1 MAQYSF
7 IKISNGSLVSASRPA
22 REFMH
27 VKIKCGGVLSADFK
41 KARNPRF
48 HRKYFALLNLGYEYW
63 EPTGGTISPEEKE
76 LVRGYV
82 KFLAYYTDNDDA
94 LQSAADVYLDDVA
107 QKRAHNI
114 SAAKSFDA
122 FRYWVVEQSGHYETF
137 EMPDGSLRRVA
148 KSISFAKM
156 DDLAFGELYKATLDV
171 LWNFILFRKFPTQ
184 EAAENVAAQLLDFT

>member
-1 MAQYSF
+1 MAQHSF
-7 IKISNGSLVSASRPA
+7 IKMSNDTLVPA
-22 REFMH
+22 NPAARDFLH
-27 VKIKCGGVLSADFK
+27 SKIKCGDVLYADFK

-63 EPTGGTISPEEKE
+63 EPTGGTISPEERE
-76 LVRGYV
+76 LFRGYV
-82 KFLAYYTDNDDA
+82 KFLAHYTDNDDA
-94 LQSAADVYLDDVA
+94 LQSAADVYLNEIA
-107 QKRAHNI
+107 QKRARNI

-156 DDLAFGELYKATLDV
+156 DDLAFGELYKSTLDV

-184 EAAENVAAQLLDFT
+184 EAAENAAAQLLDFT

>member
-1 MAQYSF
+1 MAQHSF
-7 IKISNGSLVSASRPA
+7 IKMSNDTLVPA
-22 REFMH
+22 NPAARFFLH
-27 VKIKCGGVLSADFK
+27 SKIKCGDVLSADFK

-94 LQSAADVYLDDVA
+94 LQSAADVYLDDIA

-114 SAAKSFDA
+114 SATKSFEA
-122 FRYWVVEQSGHYETF
+122 YRAWATEQAGYFDTYI
-137 EMPDGSLRRVA
+137 MPDGSKRQVP
-148 KSISFAKM
+148 KSISFASM
-156 DDLAFGELYKATLDV
+156 DDFSFSELYKATLDV
-171 LWNFILFRKFPTQ
+171 LWNSILYRKFPTP
-184 EAAENVAAQLLDFT
+184 EAAENAAAQLFNFT

>member
-1 MAQYSF
+1 MAQHSF
-7 IKISNGSLVSASRPA
+7 IKLPNDTLAPA
-22 REFMH
+22 NPAARDYLH
-27 VKIKCGGVLSADFK
+27 SKVKCGDVLSADFK

-63 EPTGGTISPEEKE
+63 EPVSGTISPEEKE

-107 QKRAHNI
+107 QKRTQNI
-114 SAAKSFDA
+114 TATKSFDA
-122 FRYWVVEQSGHYETF
+122 FRSWAIEQAGQYNTY

-156 DDLAFGELYKATLDV
+156 DDLQFGELYKSTLDV
-171 LWNFILFRKFPTQ
+171 LWNFILYRNFSTQ
-184 EAAENVAAQLLDFT
+184 QAAENAAAQLLDFT

>member
-1 MAQYSF
+1 MR
-7 IKISNGSLVSASRPA
+7 V
-22 REFMH
+22 
-27 VKIKCGGVLSADFK
+27 
-41 KARNPRF
+41 
-48 HRKYFALLNLGYEYW
+48 
-63 EPTGGTISPEEKE
+63 
-76 LVRGYV
+76 YV

-94 LQSAADVYLDDVA
+94 LQSATDVYLDDVA

-114 SAAKSFDA
+114 PATKSFDA
-122 FRYWVVEQSGHYETF
+122 F

-184 EAAENVAAQLLDFT
+184 QAAENAAGQLLDFT

>member
-1 MAQYSF
+1 MAQHSF
-7 IKISNGSLVSASRPA
+7 IKLPNDTLAPA
-22 REFMH
+22 NPAARDYLH
-27 VKIKCGGVLSADFK
+27 SKVKCGDVLSADFK

-63 EPTGGTISPEEKE
+63 EPVGGTISSEEKE

-107 QKRAHNI
+107 QKRAQNI
-114 SAAKSFDA
+114 TATKSFDA
-122 FRYWVVEQSGHYETF
+122 FRSWAIEQSGQYDTF

-156 DDLAFGELYKATLDV
+156 DDLQFGELYKSTLDV
-171 LWNFILFRKFPTQ
+171 LWNFILYRNFSTQ
-184 EAAENVAAQLLDFT
+184 QAAENAAAQLLDFT